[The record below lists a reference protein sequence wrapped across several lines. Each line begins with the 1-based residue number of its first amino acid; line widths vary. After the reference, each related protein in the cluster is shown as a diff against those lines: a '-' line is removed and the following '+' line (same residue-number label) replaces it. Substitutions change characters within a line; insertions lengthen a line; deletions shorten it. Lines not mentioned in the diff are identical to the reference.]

1 MTVEEIKKALKRE
14 AIIFH
19 TGGFRPTNEISE
31 SWIGKVGWKL
41 KNEEIPMDDNQQE
54 MLPVA
59 TIFLPDSPAC
69 PSALSGIKLIT
80 IFVSNDLFKHLDSDD
95 LSPWFVIRTYKSLD
109 DLVPCCYISK
119 AIKPFPLSAE
129 LVENDFP
136 TWDNGGIPDDIDQEI
151 CTLEEQGDLDY
162 FEDIYEENYHFHKIG
177 GYPSFCQSGIWYGD
191 DYPFVLQISSDFK
204 ADFNIIDSGNFYFYY
219 NAEEQDWKVH
229 CDFY

>member
-1 MTVEEIKKALKRE
+1 MKIEEIKNALKRK
-14 AIIFH
+14 AIVFR

-41 KNEEIPMDDNQQE
+41 KNEEVPMDDDHQE

-59 TIFLPDSPAC
+59 TIFLPDSPVC
-69 PSALSGIKLIT
+69 PKELSGIKLIT
-80 IFVSNDLFKHLDSDD
+80 IFVSNNLYKHLNGDD
-95 LSPWFVIRTYKSLD
+95 LSRWFVIKTYRSLD
-109 DLVPCCYISK
+109 NLVPCSYTSK
-119 AIKPFPLSAE
+119 AIKPFPLSTE

-151 CTLEEQGDLDY
+151 CTLEEQGNLDY
-162 FEDIYEENYHFHKIG
+162 FEDIYEKNYRLHKIG
-177 GYPSFCQSGIWYGD
+177 GYPSFCQSGVWYGD

-204 ADFNIIDSGNFYFYY
+204 ANFNIIDSGNFYFYY
-219 NAEEQDWKVH
+219 NTLKQDWKVY